1 MLSKEHLMEI
11 QFYLRV
17 RMNIIMDQGYLII
30 EGLLSKSGSYGREQL
45 IIAKKQFEDE
55 ALSIGNPAE
64 EIMYFDRDLSWDLE
78 VEEFFRCVV
87 NDEPVQTSSSLD
99 ALRAMK
105 IIDAAYRDSKLT
117 GMGTL

>member
-1 MLSKEHLMEI
+1 
-11 QFYLRV
+11 
-17 RMNIIMDQGYLII
+17 MNIIMEKGYLII

-45 IIAKKQFEDE
+45 VVANKQFEGE
-55 ALSIGNPAE
+55 ALAIGNPSE
-64 EIMYFDRDLSWDLE
+64 EIMYFDRDLSWELE
-78 VEEFFRCVV
+78 VEEFIKCIVP
-87 NDEPVQTSSSLD
+87 DEPVQTSSSAD